1 MEVTNAAP
9 NRWCVSPGSKKS
21 FKTLAPEGVYNS
33 RVKSAY
39 DSVIKDTQCHIRARL
54 NPAGCD
60 PQLCVVWLKRLSA
73 S

>member
-39 DSVIKDTQCHIRARL
+39 DSVIKRYAMPHKSKTKSSRL
-54 NPAGCD
+54 
-60 PQLCVVWLKRLSA
+60 
-73 S
+73 